1 MNSNIKVIPITLDNG
16 SRIRIQATTS
26 IEELEI
32 EQPKPGEEIESNVA
46 FKIPSLDD
54 ITDSITG
61 IAEKIKKS
69 VEIVG
74 PTKVSVEF
82 GIEVGWESG
91 RFISMIAK
99 GDGKVDFKIILE
111 WEKKDLKS

>member
-1 MNSNIKVIPITLDNG
+1 MNSNTKVIPVKLDNG
-16 SRIRIQATTS
+16 SIIRIQATS
-26 IEELEI
+26 VEELET
-32 EQPKPGEEIESNVA
+32 EQPKPGEEIESNVS

-91 RFISMIAK
+91 QFISMIAK
-99 GDGKVDFKIILE
+99 GDGKVDFKITLE